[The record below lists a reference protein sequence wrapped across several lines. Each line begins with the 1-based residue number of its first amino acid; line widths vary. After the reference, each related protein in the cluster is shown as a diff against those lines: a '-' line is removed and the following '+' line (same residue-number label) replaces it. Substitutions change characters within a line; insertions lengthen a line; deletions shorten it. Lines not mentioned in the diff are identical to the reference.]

1 VKLEGVREIGAKAYW
16 VTYHMIEQD
25 QLDQYVAA
33 VRETL
38 ESKGYITS
46 DELSDLLPEDVFELD
61 DIDEFMVALTESGI
75 DLDEITDH

>member
-1 VKLEGVREIGAKAYW
+1 
-16 VTYHMIEQD
+16 MIEQD
-25 QLDQYVAA
+25 QLDKYVAA

>member
-1 VKLEGVREIGAKAYW
+1 M
-16 VTYHMIEQD
+16 TYHMIEQD
-25 QLDQYVAA
+25 QLDKYVAA